1 LSKKKAEEKKKDHRV
16 VRYFK
21 EVRAEVGKVVW
32 PTREVAT
39 RLTLV
44 VLGVTAAMSIALGFL
59 DWLFT
64 KVFALIV
71 T

>member
-1 LSKKKAEEKKKDHRV
+1 M
-16 VRYFK
+16 RYFK

-44 VLGVTAAMSIALGFL
+44 VLGVTAVMSIALGFL